1 MFVRG
6 TRGQIKRLGAIMRSE
21 KWDKNDYNV

>member
-6 TRGQIKRLGAIMRSE
+6 TRGQIKRLGTIMRSE
-21 KWDKNDYNV
+21 KCDKNDYNV